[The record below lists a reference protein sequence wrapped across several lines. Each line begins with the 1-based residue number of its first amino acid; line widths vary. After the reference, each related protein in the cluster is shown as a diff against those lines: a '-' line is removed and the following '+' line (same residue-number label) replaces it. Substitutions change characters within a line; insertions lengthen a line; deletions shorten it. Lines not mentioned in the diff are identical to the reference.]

1 MKEFDAVIQNALVV
15 TSKTQYR
22 ANLYIS
28 DGKFSAITAPE
39 TTFPA
44 ARSID
49 AGGKPV
55 IPGCVDG
62 HSHLMDPGYTDRETF
77 ITGTMAAA
85 AGGYTTVTDHHR
97 TIPAV
102 YSVEPL
108 LEKIEY
114 LKDRAVVDFAL
125 MGGLSPDNQK
135 ELRAM
140 WDAGVTSFK
149 GFTCNLHGVQAMH
162 SGYLL
167 DTFRTIA
174 SFGGR
179 ALIHAEDNGIIAFEE
194 ERMKREGRKDP
205 MAHFEGR
212 SKLAEEI
219 AVQTVLSLAK
229 STGANVGIAHV
240 SQPHLAE
247 MIRRVQE
254 EGYPVFSETEPHY
267 LSMNTEDL
275 KRLGPWLRFTPPVNT
290 PEMQEKLWELFD
302 KGIFDTMGTDHCPIV
317 KADKEKGLED
327 VLEAPCGIPGLET
340 ALKLMLTGVNS
351 GKTTLNRLVACMCEN
366 PAKIYG
372 LYPKKGAIQVGTD
385 ADLVI
390 LDMEKEETL
399 CNEKVISKCGWT
411 PYVGMTVKGGPDTVM
426 VRGQIVFAEGKVIGK
441 PGWGAFVPRQS

>member
-1 MKEFDAVIQNALVV
+1 MKPFDLVIQNAVVV
-15 TSKTQYR
+15 TPSTQYP
-22 ANLYIS
+22 ADLYIE
-28 DGKFSAITAPE
+28 DGKIAAITPPGTVFSAEQA
-39 TTFPA
+39 
-44 ARSID
+44 ID
-49 AGGKPV
+49 AQNRPV

-62 HSHLMDPGYTDRETF
+62 HTHLMDPGYTDRETF

-97 TIPAV
+97 TILAV
-102 YSVEPL
+102 YSVGPL

-114 LKDRAVVDFAL
+114 LRDRAVVDFAL
-125 MGGLSPDNQK
+125 MGGISPDNRK
-135 ELRAM
+135 ELLPM
-140 WDAGVTSFK
+140 WEAGITAFK
-149 GFTCNLHGVQAMH
+149 GFTCNLHGVRAMH

-167 DTFRTIA
+167 DTLRAIA

-179 ALIHAEDNGIIAFEE
+179 ALIHAEDDGIIAYEE
-194 ERMKREGRKDP
+194 ERMRREGRKDP

-219 AVQTVLSLAK
+219 AVKTVLAIAK
-229 STGANVGIAHV
+229 ATGANVGIAHV
-240 SQPHLAE
+240 SQPALALE
-247 MIRRVQE
+247 IRQVQE

-290 PEMQEKLWELFD
+290 PEMQEQLWELFNR
-302 KGIFDTMGTDHCPIV
+302 GIFDTMGTDHCPIV

-340 ALKLMLTGVNS
+340 ALKLMLTGVNA
-351 GKTTLNRLVACMCEN
+351 GKTTLNRLVACMSEN

-372 LYPKKGAIQVGTD
+372 LYPRKGAVQVGSD

-390 LDMEKEETL
+390 LDMQREELL
-399 CNEKVISKCGWT
+399 CNEHVVSKCGWT
-411 PYVGMTVKGGPDTVM
+411 PYAGMTVKGGPDKVL
-426 VRGQIVFAEGKVIGK
+426 VRGHVVFENGHVVGT
-441 PGWGAFVPRQS
+441 PGWGRFVPRQ